1 MIPRLSSP
9 GPVLLAAALLAGGCG
24 GDGGSG
30 TETLSDSVYV
40 EVMARLVVLD
50 SALSPTP
57 DAASVDR
64 TRADSLR
71 ARVLESRGVEPD
83 QLLEYARTRGTSP
96 ERMEA
101 VWRRIHELSDSL
113 ADAGW
118 TPPGGPPPPG
128 DAAGDSAGAEAD
140 SAGDGAAEDD
150 GAGGAPPGGAEGGSS
165 GPAPA
170 RGRP

>member
-1 MIPRLSSP
+1 VIPRRPSP
-9 GPVLLAAALLAGGCG
+9 GLVLTAALIAAACG
-24 GDGGSG
+24 GDGRSG

-40 EVMARLVVLD
+40 DVMARLVVLD

-57 DAASVDR
+57 EAASVGR

-96 ERMEA
+96 DRMEA
-101 VWRRIHELSDSL
+101 VWRRVHELSDSL
-113 ADAGW
+113 TDAGW
-118 TPPGGPPPPG
+118 TPPGGPSPG
-128 DAAGDSAGAEAD
+128 DAAGDSAGAAAD
-140 SAGDGAAEDD
+140 SAAGGGGDVDGADD
-150 GAGGAPPGGAEGGSS
+150 ASGP
-165 GPAPA
+165 GPAPP